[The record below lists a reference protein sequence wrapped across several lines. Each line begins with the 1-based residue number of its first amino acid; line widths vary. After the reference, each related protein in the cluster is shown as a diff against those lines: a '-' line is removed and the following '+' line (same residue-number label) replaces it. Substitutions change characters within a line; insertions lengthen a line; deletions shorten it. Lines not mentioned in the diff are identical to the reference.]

1 MLLSIV
7 TMILMLNQG
16 AMLELRS
23 GDWPAAANTWRQV
36 LTLSEQSY
44 GPNHPVTAILLRN
57 LAGVYRRQELYRK
70 SEVLAQRSISILE
83 SRFGPEDAS
92 LVPSLNTLAEVC
104 FEEHRY
110 TEAER
115 LLKRALVIG
124 ATNPDAHFATTLHDL
139 AAIYQVEG
147 KLAKANPL
155 YEQALRIRNALMGPG
170 NPYDTATLE
179 NLERMRTSVV
189 KASRRSSR

>member
-7 TMILMLNQG
+7 TMILMLNQA

-23 GDWPAAANTWRQV
+23 GDWPAAVNTWRQI

-57 LAGVYRRQELYRK
+57 LAGVYRRQELHRK

-83 SRFGPEDAS
+83 SRFGPDDAS
-92 LVPSLNTLAEVC
+92 LVPSLNTLAEVW
-104 FEEHRY
+104 FEERRY

-147 KLAKANPL
+147 KLAKADPL
-155 YEQALRIRNALMGPG
+155 YQQALQIRNALMGPG

-179 NLERMRTSVV
+179 TSSELRTSVV